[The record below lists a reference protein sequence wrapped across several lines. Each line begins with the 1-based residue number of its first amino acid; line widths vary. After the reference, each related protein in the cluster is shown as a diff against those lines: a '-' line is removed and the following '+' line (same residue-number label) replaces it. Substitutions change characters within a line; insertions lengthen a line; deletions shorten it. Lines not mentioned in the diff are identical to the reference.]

1 MRNLVIALL
10 VIFIPGGIF
19 GQEKLVQKQGVRF
32 QSINQLG
39 ILEGKAASDYRVQTI
54 NGFAYK
60 TWFTGIG
67 VAIDDY
73 NYRTIPVFWDLR
85 KKLSKAA
92 STGYLYTHVGPQFAW
107 VKKSQEPTY
116 YYYKNNYTAGW
127 FIEGGIGYSVAMGNK
142 NALLFSA
149 GYSIKTITEKQEG
162 TLYCPLI
169 GPCITGVV
177 NTNNYTLRR
186 LAFMLGL
193 TF

>member
-1 MRNLVIALL
+1 MRNIVIVLL
-10 VIFIPGGIF
+10 GVLFPVSLLA
-19 GQEKLVQKQGVRF
+19 QEKIAPKKQVRF

-54 NGFAYK
+54 NGVAYK

-67 VAIDDY
+67 VGIDDY

-92 STGYLYTHVGPQFAW
+92 STGYVYTHVGPQFAW

-127 FIEGGIGYSVAMGNK
+127 FIEGGIGYSVAMGKK

-186 LAFMLGL
+186 LVFLLGL